1 MAITQAF
8 TDAVDAVERHGV
20 GWANVIGW
28 AVTQAQWDAL
38 RGKAIVTP
46 PVAGP
51 LARRLQLIPTFLSR
65 PIAVCVAGHAP
76 VGWTDLTYLDP
87 IAVSAYGAGGYGSGA
102 YGG

>member
-1 MAITQAF
+1 MAITQDF
-8 TDAVDAVERHGV
+8 TDAVDAVERYGI
-20 GWANVIGW
+20 GWANVTGW
-28 AVTQAQWDAL
+28 AVTQSQWDAL
-38 RGKAIVTP
+38 RGKAIETP

-65 PIAVCVAGHAP
+65 PIAVCLPGHAP

-87 IAVSAYGAGGYGSGA
+87 VAVSAYGAGGYGSGA

>member
-1 MAITQAF
+1 MAITQDF
-8 TDAVDAVERHGV
+8 TDAVDAVQATGI

-28 AVTQAQWDAL
+28 AVTQSQWDAL
-38 RGKAIVTP
+38 SASAISTP
-46 PVAGP
+46 PIAGP

-65 PIAVCVAGHAP
+65 PIAVCIAGHAP

-87 IAVSAYGAGGYGSGA
+87 LTVSAYGAGGYGSGA